1 MISLK
6 EFSITKIS
14 DANNASEFVISPL
27 PAGYGQ
33 TLGNNLRRVLLSS
46 IPGTAITAVKINNAN
61 HEYTTLTGLS
71 DDVLQIILSLKNVV
85 LNSKID
91 EPVVLTLKAKGK
103 AGEVVNVTA
112 GDIEKNADVEVINPD
127 YVITKLS
134 DEKANIEMSITV
146 KRGIGYSLP
155 NEEVR
160 EEVSVLPV
168 DAIFSPIK
176 SVKFAVEPTRVG
188 EEVEL
193 DKLVLTIKTDGS
205 LTPSDAISISSNILL
220 EMSQNFV
227 EQTKDMISGKVVTTL
242 PTKELVNN
250 KKEDVQSDKEP
261 ILINDLNLSTRL
273 TNALVRAGFDDLR
286 KLDGFTE
293 EEVANIRG
301 MGEKSLV
308 ELLDILKKYEV
319 KLI

>member
-6 EFSITKIS
+6 EFSITKTS

-61 HEYTTLTGLS
+61 HEYTTLAGLS
-71 DDVLQIILSLKNVV
+71 DDVLQIVLSLKNVV
-85 LNSKID
+85 LNSKTD

-103 AGEVVNVTA
+103 SGEVVNVTA

-134 DEKANIEMSITV
+134 DEKATVEMSITV
-146 KRGIGYSLP
+146 QRGIGYALP

-176 SVKFAVEPTRVG
+176 SVKFNVEPTRVG

-193 DKLVLTIKTDGS
+193 DKLVLTIETDGS
-205 LTPSDAISISSNILL
+205 LTPSDAMSISSNILL

-250 KKEDVQSDKEP
+250 KKEDVQTDKEP